1 MNKWRIKVFLYQPDF
16 PHNDFYSQTKRVL
29 YISNVVCVVQCL
41 CFLSKFDLKE
51 GEFTKQYSGSH
62 LRYKI
67 CGGFLRHSGDPVA
80 IVIRPSWCVSFKTT
94 RPIATLFLCL
104 NHFINKRN
112 QKIQIVIFLKTLKTL
127 PLPNLGFLFSAKY

>member
-1 MNKWRIKVFLYQPDF
+1 MNKRRIKVFLYQPDF
-16 PHNDFYSQTKRVL
+16 PHNVFCSRTKRVS
-29 YISNVVCVVQCL
+29 YMSNVVCVVQCL

-51 GEFTKQYSGSH
+51 GEFTKKYSGSH
-62 LRYKI
+62 LQW
-67 CGGFLRHSGDPVA
+67 GFLRHSGDPVA

-127 PLPNLGFLFSAKY
+127 TLPNLGFLFSAKY

>member
-1 MNKWRIKVFLYQPDF
+1 MNKRRNKVFLYQPDF
-16 PHNDFYSQTKRVL
+16 PHNVFYSQTKRVL

-51 GEFTKQYSGSH
+51 GEFTKKYSGSH
-62 LRYKI
+62 LKYKI
-67 CGGFLRHSGDPVA
+67 CGFFCVSQVTQC
-80 IVIRPSWCVSFKTT
+80 PSWCVSFKTT

-112 QKIQIVIFLKTLKTL
+112 QKIQIVKFFKTLKTL
-127 PLPNLGFLFSAKY
+127 PLPNSGFLFSAKY